1 MVMPEGN
8 VVLVGPVGTGKT
20 HRAIALGI
28 ACCQREHRVRYI
40 TVAEL
45 TNTLVEAKQNG
56 RLSRKLGLL
65 ARFDVVVLDE
75 LGYVPFDK
83 QGADLLFG
91 FITRAYERRS
101 LIVTTNLAVAR

>member
-45 TNTLVEAKQNG
+45 TNTLVEAKQDVACRGSSNCSPASTSSSWTNSVTC
-56 RLSRKLGLL
+56 RSTSKAPTCCSASSRG
-65 ARFDVVVLDE
+65 
-75 LGYVPFDK
+75 PTS
-83 QGADLLFG
+83 GA
-91 FITRAYERRS
+91 A
-101 LIVTTNLAVAR
+101 